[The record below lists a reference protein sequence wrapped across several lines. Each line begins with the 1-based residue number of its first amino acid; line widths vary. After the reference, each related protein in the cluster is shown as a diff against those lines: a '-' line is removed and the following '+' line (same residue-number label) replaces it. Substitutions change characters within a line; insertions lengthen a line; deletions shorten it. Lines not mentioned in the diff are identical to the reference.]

1 MIMALKSSP
10 FSDSLCKQS
19 PTTLDKLRARIVGFI
34 HMEEMTKFKEK
45 VHGKSSRKPT
55 KREAKTKSSH
65 NKGKSRVDRPPQSK
79 FSQYTTL
86 MESWSRLLEQPHS
99 VEIIQLS
106 SKKWPPLGVAK
117 SKYCRYHWVID
128 QNTKECIN
136 LKEKIE
142 KLI

>member
-1 MIMALKSSP
+1 MALKSSP

-79 FSQYTTL
+79 FSQDSL
-86 MESWSRLLEQPHS
+86 RIRNLHE
-99 VEIIQLS
+99 
-106 SKKWPPLGVAK
+106 SKKGNAIEPRVQLD
-117 SKYCRYHWVID
+117 SRD
-128 QNTKECIN
+128 N
-136 LKEKIE
+136 KIIVLE
-142 KLI
+142 

>member
-1 MIMALKSSP
+1 MALKSSP

-45 VHGKSSRKPT
+45 VHGESSRKPT

-79 FSQYTTL
+79 FSQGFF
-86 MESWSRLLEQPHS
+86 
-99 VEIIQLS
+99 
-106 SKKWPPLGVAK
+106 SKNNKMRRTKACQTQGPPLVSLDK
-117 SKYCRYHWVID
+117 TQVEHSLV
-128 QNTKECIN
+128 
-136 LKEKIE
+136 
-142 KLI
+142 